1 MNRLKLQKQVQE
13 MPLKGKG
20 RGDSKTVINDEL
32 LGRNLILF
40 VRAAFLVILAATSD
54 QKPLPSKL
62 ILKRLMNLQP
72 ISLLTNEITQYVQ

>member
-1 MNRLKLQKQVQE
+1 MYENKRIQCSLSDWQLQIWLTTVPFTTALPTQPLNRLKLQKQVQE

-40 VRAAFLVILAATSD
+40 V
-54 QKPLPSKL
+54 
-62 ILKRLMNLQP
+62 
-72 ISLLTNEITQYVQ
+72 